1 MLSFS
6 PLIATSLLLG
16 ATSVLGAPGF
26 YDNAIAGAST
36 RDILTKRD
44 NSTGCG
50 KAPTLMSGAQ
60 SIDVNGQTRD
70 YTIYVP
76 EGYDETVPHKLIFA
90 FHWVGGTMDDVAGG
104 GSDGEVWAYYG
115 MQRKSEE
122 TAILVAPQGLDNG
135 WANSGGNDIAF
146 VDAMSE
152 AIESDLCVDTTQRFA
167 TGFSYG
173 GSMSYSI
180 ACSRASEFRA
190 VAVISGGELSGCD
203 GGTDPIAYLGIH
215 GISDGTV
222 PITSGRELR
231 DKFVANNGCDE
242 MSPEEPAAGSGE
254 HVTTEYTGCEAG
266 YPVTWLAFDGGHAPA
281 PVDGGGDS
289 GANTYTP
296 DEIWSFF
303 NQFS

>member
-1 MLSFS
+1 M
-6 PLIATSLLLG
+6 P
-16 ATSVLGAPGF
+16 
-26 YDNAIAGAST
+26 
-36 RDILTKRD
+36 DILTKRD

-50 KAPTLMSGAQ
+50 KAPTLTSGTQ

-70 YTIYVP
+70 YTIYIP
-76 EGYDETVPHKLIFA
+76 ESYDQSTPHKLIFA
-90 FHWVGGTMDDVAGG
+90 FHWVGGTMDDVASG
-104 GSDGEVWAYYG
+104 GSDGELWAYYG

-122 TAILVAPQGLDNG
+122 TAILVAPQGIDNG
-135 WANSGGNDIAF
+135 WANTNGDDIAF

-152 AIESDLCVDTTQRFA
+152 AIESDLCVDTAQRFA

-180 ACSRASEFRA
+180 ACSRADEFRA

-215 GISDGTV
+215 GISDGTL
-222 PITSGRELR
+222 PIESGRELR
-231 DKFVANNGCDE
+231 DRFVANNGCDE

-254 HVTTEYTGCEAG
+254 HITTEYTGCEEG

-289 GANTYTP
+289 GADTYTP
-296 DEIWSFF
+296 DVIWSFF